1 MFLLSDTRKTNRVCL
16 SIIIGVAFE
25 QGKFLPTPE
34 TVPFRLTRDLVDG
47 MGLTG
52 VEGVF
57 RRCCEKTMQVMRTS
71 QESLMTIVEVRAFF
85 IFVFFLIV
93 LYNQTQSSY
102 HPRRINEPYG
112 GKKIDR
118 IEEEEEGKGLVKLS
132 AIIRF
137 GSVI

>member
-85 IFVFFLIV
+85 IFVFFFIV
-93 LYNQTQSSY
+93 SYNQIQSIY
-102 HPRRINEPYG
+102 HPRYNRNRRVNEPYEE
-112 GKKIDR
+112 KKSID
-118 IEEEEEGKGLVKLS
+118 LS
-132 AIIRF
+132 GR
-137 GSVI
+137 GRG

>member
-1 MFLLSDTRKTNRVCL
+1 
-16 SIIIGVAFE
+16 
-25 QGKFLPTPE
+25 
-34 TVPFRLTRDLVDG
+34 

-85 IFVFFLIV
+85 IFVFFFIV
-93 LYNQTQSSY
+93 SYNKNQSIY
-102 HPRRINEPYG
+102 HPRYHRNRRINEPYEE
-112 GKKIDR
+112 KKIDR
-118 IEEEEEGKGLVKLS
+118 IEEEEKGLVKLS
-132 AIIRF
+132 AIIRY

>member
-1 MFLLSDTRKTNRVCL
+1 M
-16 SIIIGVAFE
+16 AFE

-85 IFVFFLIV
+85 IFVFFFIV
-93 LYNQTQSSY
+93 SYNKNQSIY
-102 HPRRINEPYG
+102 HPRYNRNRRINEPYEE
-112 GKKIDR
+112 KKIDR
-118 IEEEEEGKGLVKLS
+118 IEEEEKGLVKLS
-132 AIIRF
+132 AIIRY

>member
-1 MFLLSDTRKTNRVCL
+1 
-16 SIIIGVAFE
+16 
-25 QGKFLPTPE
+25 
-34 TVPFRLTRDLVDG
+34 

-52 VEGVF
+52 VEGVL

-85 IFVFFLIV
+85 IVVFFFIV
-93 LYNQTQSSY
+93 SYNQTQSSY
-102 HPRRINEPYG
+102 HPRYNRNRRINEPLRFME
-112 GKKIDR
+112 KKIDR
-118 IEEEEEGKGLVKLS
+118 IEEGKGLVKLS

>member
-71 QESLMTIVEVRAFF
+71 QESLMTIVEVRAFL
-85 IFVFFLIV
+85 FLFLFYSV
-93 LYNQTQSSY
+93 VQPNSKYLSS
-102 HPRRINEPYG
+102 P
-112 GKKIDR
+112 
-118 IEEEEEGKGLVKLS
+118 LQ
-132 AIIRF
+132 
-137 GSVI
+137 

>member
-85 IFVFFLIV
+85 IFVFFFIV

-102 HPRRINEPYG
+102 HPRQINEPYG